1 MTVQFKR
8 FAGAMT
14 RVDDLCTQAA
24 EFAST
29 VGMDRLIGITQSSEG
44 VTVWYWAA

>member
-1 MTVQFKR
+1 MEVQFKR
-8 FAGAMT
+8 FSGAIT
-14 RVDDLCTQAA
+14 RIDELCVQAA

-29 VGMDRLIGITQSSEG
+29 VGMDRLIGITQSTDG

>member
-1 MTVQFKR
+1 MAVQFKR

-14 RVDDLCTQAA
+14 RIDDLCAQAA

-29 VGMDRLIGITQSSEG
+29 VGMDRLIGITQSLDG